1 MEKST
6 SAVGEGTYRDEGIV
20 LPVKRFILLAEPPT
34 TWRRHDLYLFR
45 DQEVV
50 FYVGQSHNAFER
62 VWAHLLGGFQ
72 GHSIV
77 GRFILNNWPR
87 SMRFSVQLMCSASTL
102 FEGVGNDLNGAERQ
116 LIEAYAPCFNSAL
129 NAQPTPLPTRYA
141 APNARVR
148 RPKSLRQM
156 IHDAER
162 ALQRERSQ
170 RPWE

>member
-1 MEKST
+1 MEKSM
-6 SAVGEGTYRDEGIV
+6 SEVGEDTFCDE
-20 LPVKRFILLAEPPT
+20 
-34 TWRRHDLYLFR
+34 
-45 DQEVV
+45 EVV

-77 GRFILNNWPR
+77 N
-87 SMRFSVQLMCSASTL
+87 T
-102 FEGVGNDLNGAERQ
+102 
-116 LIEAYAPCFNSAL
+116 AL

-148 RPKSLRQM
+148 RPKSLQQM

-162 ALQRERSQ
+162 ALQRERSR